1 VKFALPIA
9 LTLGLAFAAGC
20 GSGAGAQPDV
30 SPRALIVTGEATPSV
45 NWVQLLRRMNRA
57 PLTVPHSGVRRVE
70 QYWTVED
77 RPKQLSYR
85 EAVASDGTGRFSV
98 QALAVLNPPMSM
110 GEEAVFVALQN
121 ARAGFVQRYRDFAV
135 RDVDA
140 FVRNYSIVDTGAL
153 VTVAGRDCS
162 EFLVQRTTGHSVR
175 YWIAVDRETSLVLR
189 TRHETAAG
197 VLLGV
202 VEFET
207 LDLAPNFATNSSTVA
222 WHQPVTEEVP
232 LSSDPGQA
240 LAQLG
245 FQPRLPDGDNAEFVL
260 QSATVVTAPDPRGGP
275 PRVWAKHALTD
286 GAEIVFLLHGGADPA
301 PGADDVVVVAPSVGP
316 WNTAEGSLHGE
327 LFTAMGRVS
336 VDTLL
341 DLLTSTL

>member
-1 VKFALPIA
+1 MKFALPIA
-9 LTLGLAFAAGC
+9 LTLGLAFTAGC
-20 GSGAGAQPDV
+20 GSGAQAQPDA

-45 NWVQLLRRMNRA
+45 NWLQLLRRMNRA
-57 PLTVPHSGVRRVE
+57 PLTVPHLGSRRVE
-70 QYWTVED
+70 QYWTVD
-77 RPKQLSYR
+77 GQPKQLAYR
-85 EAVASDGTGRFSV
+85 EEVASDGTGRFSV
-98 QALAVLNPPMSM
+98 QALGVTNPPMSM
-110 GEEAVFVALQN
+110 GEESVFVALQS

-153 VTVAGRDCS
+153 VTVAGRSCN

-175 YWIAVDRETSLVLR
+175 YWIAVDRETALVLR

-207 LDLAPNFATNSSTVA
+207 LNLAPNFATVA
-222 WHQPVTEEVP
+222 WHQPVTHEVP
-232 LSSDPGQA
+232 LSSDPSQA

-245 FQPRLPDGDNAEFVL
+245 FEPRLPHGDSAEFVL
-260 QSATVVTAPDPRGGP
+260 QSATVVTAPDPSGGA

-301 PGADDVVVVAPSVGP
+301 PGPDDVVVVAPPVGP

-341 DLLTSTL
+341 DLLASTL